1 MSLTCLSSLWV
12 QSVCNWLP
20 FAELLFTVF
29 LAWHNF
35 HFLSPKG
42 VFVLE
47 HLHVGFCSSAA
58 PAEGRACLLTE
69 NRQLHGGAEWLK
81 RVSSIQSLHTGVL
94 SVGAVL
100 LGNDLKKSLFQNRV
114 KVLVTVVVCM
124 NRKFTLNNSTFFHL
138 LSFFSSPRRVF
149 WCSQKLLFYF

>member
-1 MSLTCLSSLWV
+1 M
-12 QSVCNWLP
+12 
-20 FAELLFTVF
+20 
-29 LAWHNF
+29 
-35 HFLSPKG
+35 
-42 VFVLE
+42 LE

-100 LGNDLKKSLFQNRV
+100 LGNDLKKSLLQNRV

-149 WCSQKLLFYF
+149 